1 MEQELFTIP
10 EHLRSAPFISGFRV
24 SRSLVLCVYF
34 VDRCLCFCPVF
45 VLATVLSV
53 LFRFTDS
60 DYAFGIFKLFLYM
73 PDGEEP

>member
-1 MEQELFTIP
+1 MIKLSILCDNMMLSLSDRNAHKGVF
-10 EHLRSAPFISGFRV
+10 SFMCMFC
-24 SRSLVLCVYF
+24 RSL
-34 VDRCLCFCPVF
+34 F
-45 VLATVLSV
+45 VLLSRFFFFATVLSV